1 MKRTRDGGN
10 DANTPP
16 TKRPKILTLDEQ
28 VLNANFERVIGNYA
42 INLWTPTI
50 KFYVNKMR
58 TAFKRGNLTEQ
69 YITLYKQ
76 VLDIF
81 DVTYSIY
88 FQKGHFYIQR
98 NKYSAKYK
106 DPVTVWYHEGQYILD
121 QKLGDKIC
129 DVLNL
134 LAVNK
139 KASNI
144 LFTCYW
150 DLVKAPKIIHDVVVK
165 YLASQEMLAKAMG
178 NKPPARP
185 PTLQLRPVAPPPPPR
200 PQPQVAWE
208 PSRSPLPS
216 LPPGPSPF
224 APMQPRRPWR

>member
-1 MKRTRDGGN
+1 MKRSRGN

-16 TKRPKILTLDEQ
+16 TKRPRGILTVDEQ
-28 VLNANFERVIGNYA
+28 VLKMNFERVIRNYA

-50 KFYVNKMR
+50 DSYVTTMR
-58 TAFKRGNLTEQ
+58 TAFRRGHLTETD
-69 YITLYKQ
+69 ITLYKQ

-106 DPVTVWYHEGQYILD
+106 DPATVWYHEGQYMLD
-121 QKLGDKIC
+121 QKLGNKIC
-129 DVLNL
+129 DLLNL

-139 KASNI
+139 ASNI
-144 LFTCYW
+144 LFQCYW
-150 DLVKAPKIIHDVVVK
+150 DWVQAPKIIHDVVVK
-165 YLASQEMLAKAMG
+165 SLASQEMLAKATG
-178 NKPPARP
+178 TEPPARP
-185 PTLQLRPVAPPPPPR
+185 PTLQSRPVAPPRPPR

-208 PSRSPLPS
+208 PSRSPPPS
-216 LPPGPSPF
+216 LPPSRPSPF
-224 APMQPRRPWR
+224 APMQPRRPW